1 MPDLAPAGAAPGGTA
16 TDAGAAARRQP
27 TPHHAAIEVEGLEK
41 TFRIPKHQV
50 QTLKERALHPFR
62 RTEHDELNVLRG
74 VSFEIPHGEFFGI
87 VGRNGS
93 GKSTLLKC
101 LAGIYRADAGTIK
114 VAGRMSPF
122 IELGVGFNPDLTA
135 RDNVVINAVMMGLTP
150 QEARDRFD
158 DILKFAELEQFVDMK
173 LKNYSS
179 GMQVRLAFAVM
190 VQSGSN
196 ILLIDEVLAV
206 GDAAFQQRC
215 LDEFQRL
222 RDEGRTIVLVTHD
235 MTMVERFCHRALLLT
250 DGEIEMIGDP
260 HDVGRRYVE
269 RNFERFHTAAAP
281 PPAADAKPR
290 VETPPAE
297 REQPPARA
305 EVTDM
310 WIEGEDGE
318 RVEVVHYGS
327 TLRIRATIEVRA
339 PVREPIVDF
348 WVDDEEGTRIL
359 ATSTLRNERVAPP
372 LEAGDRLTL
381 TFETRNALQDGHY
394 HVGCSLLSGSAA
406 LDIVALV
413 HRYVSFHSYA
423 AEHVYGAMDFEH
435 EFKVERGK

>member
-1 MPDLAPAGAAPGGTA
+1 MPDLAPAP
-16 TDAGAAARRQP
+16 AGAATGAPERERTQV
-27 TPHHAAIEVEGLEK
+27 AIEVEGLEK

-62 RTEHDELNVLRG
+62 RMEFDELNVLRG
-74 VSFEIPHGEFFGI
+74 VGFTIPQGEFFGI

-101 LAGIYRADAGTIK
+101 LAGIYRADAGTIR

-135 RDNVVINAVMMGLTP
+135 RENVVINAVMMGLTP
-150 QEARDRFD
+150 AEARARFD
-158 DILKFAELEQFVDMK
+158 DILAFAELEQFVDMK

-190 VQSGSN
+190 VQSGSE

-250 DGEIEMIGDP
+250 DGKIEMIGDP
-260 HDVGRRYVE
+260 HDVGRRYIE
-269 RNFERFHTAAAP
+269 RNFEGFKEGAIAAAP
-281 PPAADAKPR
+281 DGDPVPK
-290 VETPPAE
+290 
-297 REQPPARA
+297 REQAPARA
-305 EVTDM
+305 EIADVWLEDQDGKRVNVM
-310 WIEGEDGE
+310 AHGE
-318 RVEVVHYGS
+318 
-327 TLRIRATIEVRA
+327 TLDLHATIVATAHVRD
-339 PVREPIVDF
+339 PIVDF
-348 WVDDEEGTRIL
+348 WVDDEEGARIL
-359 ATSTLRNERVAPP
+359 ATSTRPWDEQPP
-372 LEAGDRLTL
+372 LEPGDRIEVRVTTKNVL
-381 TFETRNALQDGHY
+381 ADGRY
-394 HVGCSLLSGSAA
+394 HIGCSLLSGSAA

-413 HRYVSFHSYA
+413 NRHKQFHVFG
-423 AEHVYGAMDFEH
+423 AERVYGLIEFEH
-435 EFKVERGK
+435 TLRVDRHR

>member
-1 MPDLAPAGAAPGGTA
+1 MPDLAAPATEAGAA
-16 TDAGAAARRQP
+16 DSSRERRQ
-27 TPHHAAIEVEGLEK
+27 AAIEVEGLEK

-62 RTEHDELNVLRG
+62 RTEYDELKVLRG
-74 VSFEIPHGEFFGI
+74 VDFTIPQGEFFGI

-101 LAGIYRADAGTIK
+101 MAGIYRADRGTIK

-150 QEARDRFD
+150 AEAKARFD
-158 DILKFAELEQFVDMK
+158 DILAFAELEQFVDMK

-190 VQSGSN
+190 VQSGSE

-235 MTMVERFCHRALLLT
+235 MSMVERFCHRALLLT

-260 HDVGRRYVE
+260 HDVGRRYIE
-269 RNFERFHTAAAP
+269 RNFESFHEGPVAAEAP
-281 PPAADAKPR
+281 T
-290 VETPPAE
+290 EE
-297 REQPPARA
+297 REQPPPRA
-305 EVTDM
+305 EIADVWLEDD
-310 WIEGEDGE
+310 EGKRVNVMAHGE
-318 RVEVVHYGS
+318 
-327 TLRIRATIEVRA
+327 TLHLHATIASVAHVRD
-339 PVREPIVDF
+339 PIVDF
-348 WVDDEEGTRIL
+348 WVDDEEGARVL
-359 ATSTLRNERVAPP
+359 ATSTRPWEEQPP
-372 LEAGDRLTL
+372 LEPGDTL
-381 TFETRNALQDGHY
+381 NVTLETRNILADGRY
-394 HVGCSLLSGSAA
+394 HIGCSLLSGSAA

-413 HRYVSFHSYA
+413 NRHKQFHVFG
-423 AEHVYGAMDFEH
+423 AEHVYGLIEFEH
-435 EFKVERGK
+435 TLRVDRDER

>member
-1 MPDLAPAGAAPGGTA
+1 MPDLAPAGAAPA
-16 TDAGAAARRQP
+16 TEAGAADPSRGRPQ
-27 TPHHAAIEVEGLEK
+27 AAIEVEGLEK

-62 RTEHDELNVLRG
+62 RTEYDELNVLRG
-74 VSFEIPHGEFFGI
+74 VDFTIPHGEFFGI

-101 LAGIYRADAGTIK
+101 MAGIYKADAGSIR

-150 QEARDRFD
+150 AEARERFD
-158 DILKFAELEQFVDMK
+158 DILAFAELEQFVDMK

-190 VQSGSN
+190 VQSGSE

-260 HDVGRRYVE
+260 HDVGRRYIE
-269 RNFERFHTAAAP
+269 RNFESFRER
-281 PPAADAKPR
+281 PAAGKPLPAEAPEPA
-290 VETPPAE
+290 VAE
-297 REQPPARA
+297 REPPPQRG

-310 WIEGEDGE
+310 W
-318 RVEVVHYGS
+318 VENGAGAQVDTIAYDD
-327 TLRIRATIEVRA
+327 TLRVHATIEVHE
-339 PVREPIVDF
+339 PVLEPVVDF
-348 WVDDEEGTRIL
+348 WVDDENGTRIL
-359 ATSTLRNERVAPP
+359 ATSTLRFARP
-372 LEAGDRLTL
+372 LEPIETGDRLHL
-381 TFETRNALQDGHY
+381 TFETRNGLQDGRY
-394 HVGCSLLSGSAA
+394 HIGCSLLSGSAS
-406 LDIVALV
+406 LDIIALV
-413 HRYVSFHSYA
+413 HRHSSFHSYA

-435 EFKVERGK
+435 EFRVDRER

>member
-1 MPDLAPAGAAPGGTA
+1 MPDLAPAGAAPA
-16 TDAGAAARRQP
+16 TEAGAADPSRGRPQ
-27 TPHHAAIEVEGLEK
+27 AAIEVEGLEK

-62 RTEHDELNVLRG
+62 RTQYDELKVLRG
-74 VSFEIPHGEFFGI
+74 VGFTIPQGEFFGI

-101 LAGIYRADAGTIK
+101 MAGIYKADAGSIK

-150 QEARDRFD
+150 AEARDRFD
-158 DILKFAELEQFVDMK
+158 DILAFAELEQFVDMK

-190 VQSGSN
+190 VQSGSE

-260 HDVGRRYVE
+260 HDVGRRYIE
-269 RNFERFHTAAAP
+269 RNFETFRSAP
-281 PPAADAKPR
+281 APSEPEP
-290 VETPPAE
+290 E
-297 REQPPARA
+297 RKQPLVRA
-305 EVTDM
+305 EVSDV
-310 WIEGEDGE
+310 WLADDQGE
-318 RVEVVHYGS
+318 RTEVVAHGD
-327 TLRIRATIEVRA
+327 TLHLHATIEVHA
-339 PVREPIVDF
+339 HVKDPIVDF
-348 WVDDEEGTRIL
+348 WVDDEEDARIL
-359 ATSTLRNERVAPP
+359 ATSTRPWEDKPP
-372 LEAGDRLTL
+372 LEAGDKLHVTV
-381 TFETRNALQDGHY
+381 ETRNVLRDGRY
-394 HVGCSLLSGSAA
+394 HIGCSLLSGSAA

-413 HRYVSFHSYA
+413 NRHKQFHSYG
-423 AEHVYGAMDFEH
+423 AEHVYGLI
-435 EFKVERGK
+435 EFDHVLRVDRYR

>member
-1 MPDLAPAGAAPGGTA
+1 MTDLAPAPAGAAPERERT
-16 TDAGAAARRQP
+16 Q
-27 TPHHAAIEVEGLEK
+27 AAIKVEGLEK

-62 RTEHDELNVLRG
+62 RTEYDELNVLRG
-74 VSFEIPHGEFFGI
+74 VDFTIPQGEFFGI

-101 LAGIYRADAGTIK
+101 LAGIYKADAGSIK

-150 QEARDRFD
+150 AEARARFD
-158 DILKFAELEQFVDMK
+158 DILAFAELEQFVDMK

-190 VQSGSN
+190 VQSGSE

-222 RDEGRTIVLVTHD
+222 RAEGRTIVLVTHD
-235 MTMVERFCHRALLLT
+235 MTMVERFCHRAMLLSG
-250 DGEIEMIGDP
+250 GEIEMIGDP
-260 HDVGRRYVE
+260 HDVGRRYIE
-269 RNFERFHTAAAP
+269 RNFEGFRERPASAAGALDQPSAERGQAP
-281 PPAADAKPR
+281 P
-290 VETPPAE
+290 
-297 REQPPARA
+297 RA

-310 WIEGEDGE
+310 WVEGGAGE
-318 RVEVVHYGS
+318 RVDALAYNDRLSVH
-327 TLRIRATIEVRA
+327 ATIAVHEHVPE
-339 PVREPIVDF
+339 PVVDF
-348 WVDDEEGTRIL
+348 WVDDEGDTRIL
-359 ATSTLRNERVAPP
+359 ATSTLKLEQPVAP
-372 LEAGDRLTL
+372 LEPGDRLHV
-381 TFETRNALQDGHY
+381 TFETRNALQDGRY
-394 HVGCSLLSGSAA
+394 HIGCSLLSGSAS

-413 HRYVSFHSYA
+413 HRHRSFHSYA

-435 EFKVERGK
+435 EFRVDRDR

>member
-1 MPDLAPAGAAPGGTA
+1 MPDLAPAGAAPAGTA
-16 TDAGAAARRQP
+16 PGAGAADPPRERR
-27 TPHHAAIEVEGLEK
+27 HLAIEVEGLEK

-50 QTLKERALHPFR
+50 QTLKERGLHPFR
-62 RTEHDELNVLRG
+62 RTEYDELKVLKG
-74 VSFEIPHGEFFGI
+74 VSFEIPSGEFFGI

-101 LAGIYRADAGTIK
+101 MAGIYRADAGTIR

-150 QEARDRFD
+150 TEARERFD
-158 DILKFAELEQFVDMK
+158 DIIAFAELEQFVDMK

-190 VQSGSN
+190 VQSGSE

-250 DGEIEMIGDP
+250 GGEIELIGDP
-260 HDVGRRYVE
+260 HDVGRRYLE
-269 RNFERFHTAAAP
+269 RNFEGFHGAAQPDADRAQ
-281 PPAADAKPR
+281 PA
-290 VETPPAE
+290 
-297 REQPPARA
+297 ARA
-305 EVTDM
+305 EITDV
-310 WIEGEDGE
+310 WVEGSGGARLDTLAYGE
-318 RVEVVHYGS
+318 R
-327 TLRIRATIEVRA
+327 LRVRATIEVRSH
-339 PVREPIVDF
+339 VREPIVDF
-348 WVDDEEGTRIL
+348 WIDDEQESRIL
-359 ATSTLRNERVAPP
+359 ATSTLRSERVAAP
-372 LEAGDRLTL
+372 LEPGDRLQV
-381 TFETRNALQDGHY
+381 TFETRNALQDGRY

-413 HRYVSFHSYA
+413 HRHKSFHSYG
-423 AEHVYGAMDFEH
+423 AEHVYGVIDFEH
-435 EFKVERGK
+435 EFEVERSR

>member
-16 TDAGAAARRQP
+16 TGAGAASCHSPTRR
-27 TPHHAAIEVEGLEK
+27 HAAIEVEGLEK

-62 RTEHDELNVLRG
+62 RREYDELNVLRG
-74 VSFEIPHGEFFGI
+74 VSFEIPAGEFFGI

-101 LAGIYRADAGTIK
+101 MAGIYRADAGTIR

-135 RDNVVINAVMMGLTP
+135 LDNVVINAVMMGLTP
-150 QEARDRFD
+150 AEARERFD
-158 DILKFAELEQFVDMK
+158 DIIAFAELEQFVDMK

-190 VQSGSN
+190 VQSGSD

-250 DGEIEMIGDP
+250 DGEIELIGDP
-260 HDVGRRYVE
+260 REVGRRYVE
-269 RNFERFHTAAAP
+269 RNFEGFHAAAAP
-281 PPAADAKPR
+281 APAVHSEEHTPAAELEQPRARAQIADMWVEDRTGGR
-290 VETPPAE
+290 VETVAYGD
-297 REQPPARA
+297 RL
-305 EVTDM
+305 
-310 WIEGEDGE
+310 
-318 RVEVVHYGS
+318 RVH
-327 TLRIRATIEVRA
+327 ATIKVDA
-339 PVREPIVDF
+339 HVREPIIDF
-348 WVDDEEGTRIL
+348 WIDDDNDLRIL
-359 ATSTLRNERVAPP
+359 ATSTLRSERVAAP
-372 LEAGDRLTL
+372 LEPGDRLQV
-381 TFETRNALQDGHY
+381 TFETRNALQDGRY
-394 HVGCSLLSGSAA
+394 HIGCSLLSGSAA

-413 HRYVSFHSYA
+413 HRYGSFHSYG
-423 AEHVYGAMDFEH
+423 AEHVYGAIDFEH
-435 EFKVERGK
+435 EFHVERSR